1 MSQVGR
7 NLIII
12 IQSFVSQVGEH
23 RTDGA
28 FRALKAFQ
36 CTGCQFVVDID
47 SVRCGTDYFRI
58 VYRCVGI
65 GIHFFEIITCSQS

>member
-36 CTGCQFVVDID
+36 SFSTFDTFLARLTFRSKEKSFNCTGV
-47 SVRCGTDYFRI
+47 
-58 VYRCVGI
+58 
-65 GIHFFEIITCSQS
+65 E